1 MKCNVCQETEATV
14 HLTQI
19 VGDKM
24 QKVDLCESCS
34 KEKGVGDP
42 TGFSLADM
50 LLGLGA
56 SQDLEDASGPN
67 LTCTACGY
75 THAEFKKAGR
85 FGCPECYTT
94 FADGLDQLLK
104 SMHKGLRHT
113 GKAPSGR
120 SQIRG
125 LSLKIKALEK
135 KLEKAIGTE
144 DFERAAELRDEI
156 AALREQLKQA
166 ESTT

>member
-1 MKCNVCQETEATV
+1 MKCNVCQEADATV

-24 QKVDLCESCS
+24 QKVDLCEACS

-56 SQDLEDASGPN
+56 SQEMEEASGAD
-67 LTCTACGY
+67 LTCPTCGY

-85 FGCPECYTT
+85 FGCPDCYTT
-94 FADGLDQLLK
+94 FADGLEQLLK
-104 SMHKGLRHT
+104 SMHKGLHHA
-113 GKAPSGR
+113 GKAPAGR
-120 SQIRG
+120 SNTRG
-125 LSLKIKALEK
+125 LGKKITSLEQ

-144 DFERAAELRDEI
+144 DFEQAADLRDEI
-156 AALREQLKQA
+156 AALRSQLENADSKA
-166 ESTT
+166 

>member
-1 MKCNVCQETEATV
+1 MKCNVCQEAEATV

-56 SQDLEDASGPN
+56 SQEMEEASGSD
-67 LTCTACGY
+67 LTCGTCGY

-85 FGCPECYTT
+85 FGCPDCYDT
-94 FADGLDQLLK
+94 FADGLEQLLK
-104 SMHKGLRHT
+104 SMHKGLRHA
-113 GKAPSGR
+113 GKAPGGR
-120 SQIRG
+120 SQTRG
-125 LSLKIKALEK
+125 INQRIKSLEK
-135 KLEKAIGTE
+135 ELNKAISTE
-144 DFERAAELRDEI
+144 DFEKAADLRDAV
-156 AALREQLKQA
+156 AALKSELEKA
-166 ESTT
+166 ESPA

>member
-1 MKCNVCQETEATV
+1 MKCNVCQVKDATV

-24 QKVDLCESCS
+24 KKVDLCEACS

-56 SQDLEDASGPN
+56 SQEMEEAAGAGQVCPS
-67 LTCTACGY
+67 CGY

-85 FGCPECYTT
+85 FGCPDCYTA
-94 FADGLDQLLK
+94 FADGLEQLLK
-104 SMHKGLRHT
+104 SMHKGLHHT
-113 GKAPSGR
+113 GKVPTGR
-120 SQIRG
+120 ASTRG
-125 LSLKIKALEK
+125 LDKKIAALEK
-135 KLEKAIGTE
+135 KLQQAVKTE
-144 DFERAAELRDEI
+144 NFERAAELRDEI
-156 AALREQLKQA
+156 AALRSQLANAQPQA
-166 ESTT
+166 

>member
-1 MKCNVCQETEATV
+1 MKCNVCQEAEATV

-56 SQDLEDASGPN
+56 SQEMEEASGSDLACPS
-67 LTCTACGY
+67 CGY

-85 FGCPECYTT
+85 FGCPDCYST
-94 FADGLDQLLK
+94 FADGLEQLLK
-104 SMHKGLRHT
+104 SMHKGLRHV
-113 GKAPSGR
+113 GKAPGGR
-120 SQIRG
+120 SQTREISQR
-125 LSLKIKALEK
+125 IKALEK
-135 KLEKAIGTE
+135 DLGKAISTE
-144 DFERAAELRDEI
+144 DFEKAADLRDAI
-156 AALREQLKQA
+156 AALRGELENV
-166 ESTT
+166 ESTP